1 MQINPCKKEEI
12 LYIKINEKYFK
23 IKENY
28 LTIVTVNLR
37 SFDDIINIEI
47 NNGSKLDNI
56 SLIVKKYLHEFFEG
70 NTISG

>member
-1 MQINPCKKEEI
+1 VQINPCKKEEI

-23 IKENY
+23 IQENY

-37 SFDDIINIEI
+37 SFNDILNIEI
-47 NNGSKLDNI
+47 NSGSDLAKF